1 MTNEKINL
9 DVNESIKEQL
19 TKAYDKG
26 VKDGIRISW
35 GQVVEQL
42 EEIAGNLKLHNVI
55 ASFHYGLM
63 SDEDASQALEA
74 LSGKRNKNV
83 SAD

>member
-19 TKAYDKG
+19 AKAYDEG
-26 VKDGIRISW
+26 VKDGIRTSW
-35 GQVVEQL
+35 GQAVEQL
-42 EEIAGNLKLHNVI
+42 EEIALNLKLHNVM
-55 ASFHYGLM
+55 ASFNYGFM
-63 SDEDASQALEA
+63 SEEDAIQALEV
-74 LSGKRNKNV
+74 LGGKRNKNV

>member
-19 TKAYDKG
+19 AKAYDKG
-26 VKDGIRISW
+26 VEDGIRISW
-35 GQVVEQL
+35 GKAVEQL
-42 EEIAGNLKLHNVI
+42 EEIAGNLKLYNVI
-55 ASFHYGLM
+55 TSFKYGLM
-63 SDEDASQALEA
+63 SDKEASQALEA
-74 LSGKRNKNV
+74 LGGKRNKNV

>member
-9 DVNESIKEQL
+9 NVNKSIKEQL
-19 TKAYDKG
+19 AKAYDEG
-26 VKDGIRISW
+26 VKDGIRTSW

-42 EEIAGNLKLHNVI
+42 EEIAWNLKLHNVM
-55 ASFHYGLM
+55 ASFNYGFM
-63 SDEDASQALEA
+63 SEEDAIQALEV
-74 LSGKRNKNV
+74 LGGKRNKNV